1 MAYSYLERIRM
12 KNHWIEEKK
21 KFVKIYD
28 NTMNAKTVPA
38 VNRYGG
44 PQTDE
49 EYAGKVP
56 KTDMWTLRAELDEQ
70 FWYGRL
76 NRIWYKP
83 REDSDETVYPA
94 HWSLPTQPGQ

>member
-1 MAYSYLERIRM
+1 M

-44 PQTDE
+44 PETEE
-49 EYAGKVP
+49 EYAGRVL

-76 NRIWYKP
+76 GRIWYRPK
-83 REDSDETVYPA
+83 DDADEPVYPA
-94 HWSLPTQPGQ
+94 SWSLPTEPGQ